1 MTSVVETRVAA
12 RVHAEPA
19 KRPWVF
25 RMTWPRAYLLSFV
38 AIGAFAITYRLLF
51 GLGAATNLSDRWPWG
66 IWVWWDV
73 MTGVALAGGGYS
85 MALLVNFL
93 GREKWKP
100 LERAAFLTSLIGYLL
115 VVGGLFLDLGR
126 WTNVWRVPLF
136 WKGNPHSV
144 MFELVWCVSGYTFV
158 QIVEFGHIFVERV
171 KMPRLAAL
179 LHKIYAPVLVVGVIL
194 PFLHQSALG
203 SLYVIAK
210 GRLDPLWWSML
221 LPVFFLMSSFFIGP
235 AMVTAEGFLSARFR
249 GHKPPIKL
257 LGPMVQL
264 SGVMMLVYF
273 GLKVFD
279 ITSRGQV
286 GHLLDGSIQS
296 LLFLTET
303 VLGILL
309 PAFFFLN
316 PRTRRLPKY
325 LATGAT
331 MAVVGLALNR
341 GDVVFAGMAASARGA
356 TYLPSLMELAIT
368 VGLVAA
374 GILVYAFV
382 VDNFPIIPEG
392 DSETP
397 ASAKAV
403 TRSRP
408 YTVFVP
414 KPRIRSE
421 EPPPPES

>member
-1 MTSVVETRVAA
+1 MTSAVETRVAT

-38 AIGAFAITYRLLF
+38 AIGAFAAAYRLLF

-85 MALLVNFL
+85 MALMVNFL
-93 GREKWKP
+93 GREKYKP

-126 WTNVWRVPLF
+126 WMNVWRVPLF

-144 MFELVWCVSGYTFV
+144 MFELVWCVSGYTFI

-171 KMPRLAAL
+171 KMPRLEHL
-179 LHKIYAPVLVVGVIL
+179 LHKVYAPVLTVGVIL

-210 GRLDPLWWSML
+210 GRLDPLWWSMM
-221 LPVFFLMSSFFIGP
+221 LPIFFLMSSFFIGP
-235 AMVTAEGFLSARFR
+235 AMVTAEGFLSGKFR
-249 GHKPPIKL
+249 GHTPSVRL
-257 LGPMVQL
+257 LGQL
-264 SGVMMLVYF
+264 VRTSGVLMLVYF
-273 GLKVFD
+273 GLKIADLTV
-279 ITSRGQV
+279 RGQLT
-286 GHLLDGSIQS
+286 HMLDGSTQS
-296 LLFLTET
+296 LLFLTE
-303 VLGILL
+303 LAFGILL

-316 PRTRRLPKY
+316 PRTRRSPRW

-341 GDVVFAGMAASARGA
+341 GDVVFAGMAAQAHGA
-356 TYLPSLMELAIT
+356 TYLPSMMEIAIT

-374 GILVYAFV
+374 GMLAYAFV

-392 DSETP
+392 GSETP

-421 EPPPPES
+421 EEEPPS